1 MPSNNLTTFK
11 YATHAITGN
20 RNHVNLLKID
30 LEKLVKSHQVKL
42 FLAGYC
48 HLKLMCA
55 QGVGARVLGV
65 DITVIIFQCQKDSED
80 CKREKKSSNLDN
92 STESRSV
99 VEKRREKCHL
109 TCPKYHH

>member
-11 YATHAITGN
+11 YATPAITGN

-30 LEKLVKSHQVKL
+30 LEKNREITSGEIIFGGFSSFETNV
-42 FLAGYC
+42 YT
-48 HLKLMCA
+48 
-55 QGVGARVLGV
+55 GARVLGV

>member
-30 LEKLVKSHQVKL
+30 LEKNREITSGEIIFGGFSSFETNV
-42 FLAGYC
+42 YT
-48 HLKLMCA
+48 
-55 QGVGARVLGV
+55 GARVLGV

-80 CKREKKSSNLDN
+80 CKREKKN
-92 STESRSV
+92 
-99 VEKRREKCHL
+99 HL
-109 TCPKYHH
+109 TLITQRNRAVS

>member
-30 LEKLVKSHQVKL
+30 LEKIREIISGEIIFGG
-42 FLAGYC
+42 FLSFETN
-48 HLKLMCA
+48 
-55 QGVGARVLGV
+55 VSTDSRVLGV

-80 CKREKKSSNLDN
+80 CKRKKKSSNLDN